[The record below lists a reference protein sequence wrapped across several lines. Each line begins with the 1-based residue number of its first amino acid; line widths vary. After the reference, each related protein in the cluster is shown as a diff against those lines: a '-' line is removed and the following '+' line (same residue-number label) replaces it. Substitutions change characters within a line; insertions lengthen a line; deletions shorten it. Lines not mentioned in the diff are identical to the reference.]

1 MPHCIQYTNLW
12 IVNWLRSQLELI
24 ASRRSF
30 REGRC
35 RNKKQF
41 AWITQIVAVDSMDR
55 ISHFQFVLGERSLKW
70 SLCNWAWVMGIMAW
84 PIKRK
89 LIHCHKICRNQRIN
103 NVSQGVSDPRE
114 VSRETKES
122 FEYINVPHKN
132 KKQIKLQSG
141 CNFNIPHSCERKLYN
156 MEECSCLKGLFY
168 PTSLIKE
175 HAKT

>member
-1 MPHCIQYTNLW
+1 MNCELVKEVNLNLSP
-12 IVNWLRSQLELI
+12 VEDRSARGVVGTKNNLH
-24 ASRRSF
+24 
-30 REGRC
+30 G
-35 RNKKQF
+35 
-41 AWITQIVAVDSMDR
+41 ITQIVAVDSMDR

-132 KKQIKLQSG
+132 EKQIKLQSG

-156 MEECSCLKGLFY
+156 MEEDSCLKGLFY